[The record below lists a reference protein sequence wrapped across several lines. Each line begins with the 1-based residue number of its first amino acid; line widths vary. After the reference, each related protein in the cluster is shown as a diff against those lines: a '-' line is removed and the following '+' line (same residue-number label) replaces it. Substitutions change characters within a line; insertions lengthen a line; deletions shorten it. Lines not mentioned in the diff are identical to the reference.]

1 MAMTYFEDFVLH
13 QKRTGGEY
21 AVSKKEVI
29 EFAKRWDP
37 QPYHTDETKAKA
49 TIHGGIIASAAHTLA
64 ISFSLRHQIESDI
77 ADIAGLELDEML
89 FPNPVRPGDRLS
101 ITIEYVDRRESR
113 KKPDRGIVTRVID
126 VRKQTGETVCKYK
139 DVFLA
144 QKRPPEDLKGSVSNT
159 FYDEIA
165 PDNDHEY

>member
-21 AVSKKEVI
+21 TVRKEEVI
-29 EFAKRWDP
+29 EFAQKWDP
-37 QPYHTDETKAKA
+37 QPYHIDETKAKA
-49 TIHGGIIASAAHTLA
+49 TVHGGVIASATHTLA
-64 ISFSLRHQIESDI
+64 ISFLLRHQIESDI
-77 ADIAGLELDEML
+77 ADIAGLELDEMR

-101 ITIEYVDRRESR
+101 VAIEYVERRESR

-126 VRKQTGETVCKYK
+126 VLNQKGETVCKYR

-144 QKRPPEDLKGSVSNT
+144 QKRPR
-159 FYDEIA
+159 
-165 PDNDHEY
+165 